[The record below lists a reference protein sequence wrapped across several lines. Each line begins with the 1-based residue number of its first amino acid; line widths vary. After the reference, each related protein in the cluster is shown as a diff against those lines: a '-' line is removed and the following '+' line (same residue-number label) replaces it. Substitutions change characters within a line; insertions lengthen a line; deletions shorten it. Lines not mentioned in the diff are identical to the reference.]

1 MQMHEGGQIKTIP
14 IRRIGHA
21 TRETIYPL
29 TRLNIDVHGWGW
41 FECLFILRRP
51 I

>member
-21 TRETIYPL
+21 THETIYPL
-29 TRLNIDVHGWGW
+29 THSDVDVHGGADLGVSLSYGW
-41 FECLFILRRP
+41 
-51 I
+51 

>member
-29 TRLNIDVHGWGW
+29 THYDVDVHGEG
-41 FECLFILRRP
+41 
-51 I
+51 